1 VSKFQ
6 RSKIS
11 EEELAVVNERALA
24 DKTLNIGAEDV
35 KWCRKFVAKYEAKAK
50 KHEAKALRCTSQQY
64 GAYRS
69 NAAQARKARD
79 AMDANLEFQLEWL
92 RRHRPDVYNEVK

>member
-11 EEELAVVNERALA
+11 EEELAAVNERALA

-50 KHEAKALRCTSQQY
+50 KYEVKALKCTSQQY
-64 GAYRS
+64 GAYR
-69 NAAQARKARD
+69 R
-79 AMDANLEFQLEWL
+79 
-92 RRHRPDVYNEVK
+92 RRHQPDVYNEVK